1 MYVFGGYNEGNC
13 HNDIY
18 AFDLIRHHWTHIE
31 TSNSISPG
39 KNQSNPHYQS
49 HASMLLTRECLS
61 V

>member
-18 AFDLIRHHWTHIE
+18 AFDLIHHHWTHIE

-39 KNQSNPHYQS
+39 TIPAKFHISLARVQ
-49 HASMLLTRECLS
+49 C
-61 V
+61 